1 MKKMV
6 AASLN
11 PGTYLRWAS
20 KQERSK
26 KIMGSPAPR
35 LALAPARASG
45 IDIGKNTTRVLID
58 KKGHQKWQHE
68 SIANI
73 LG

>member
-26 KIMGSPAPR
+26 KIMESPAPR
-35 LALAPARASG
+35 LALAPARASDG
-45 IDIGKNTTRVLID
+45 
-58 KKGHQKWQHE
+58 
-68 SIANI
+68 
-73 LG
+73 